1 MFKSSDEIK
10 LVPMNDTTTQT
21 SQEIELVDRNR
32 PHSDSEEYFLNDHHK
47 IPNNDNDNDDDD
59 TIKLLQKYKR
69 KTTYTEY
76 FFKFGLHICIHITF
90 LSILEPLLFFAYII
104 VIEKKKFFDQ
114 FKHFVENV
122 DPLFSSK
129 NVEIRGQPFY
139 ALAIEFF
146 KSEHVSADEYFA
158 NLRITAEQDKLLTE
172 ERNHLLEKQ
181 AFLFFF
187 ILLSFTSIYY
197 AIFQYYYRRK
207 LFIFKILM
215 KHLGLMLFIGLYEV
229 WFFLT
234 VILKYKPWSE
244 SEITYYLMQCFASHL
259 YQYYPELQFSLKN
272 ETVSC

>member
-1 MFKSSDEIK
+1 MFKSSGDLI
-10 LVPMNDTTTQT
+10 LVPTNNNTTQT
-21 SQEIELVDRNR
+21 SPEEIELVNRNR
-32 PHSDSEEYFLNDHHK
+32 PHTDSEEYFLDDHK
-47 IPNNDNDNDDDD
+47 VPTQDDNDND
-59 TIKLLQKYKR
+59 TIKLLQTQKR
-69 KTTYTEY
+69 ITTYTEY

-90 LSILEPLLFFAYII
+90 LSILEPILFFTYII

-122 DPLFSSK
+122 DPIFSSK

-139 ALAIEFF
+139 TLAIEFF
-146 KSEHVSADEYFA
+146 KTEHVSADEYFA
-158 NLRITAEQDKLLTE
+158 NLRITAEEDKLLTE
-172 ERNHLLEKQ
+172 QRNAFLEKQ

-187 ILLSFTSIYY
+187 ILLSFTSVYY

-215 KHLGLMLFIGLYEV
+215 KHIGLMVFIGIYEI

-259 YQYYPELQFSLKN
+259 YQYYPELNFSLKN